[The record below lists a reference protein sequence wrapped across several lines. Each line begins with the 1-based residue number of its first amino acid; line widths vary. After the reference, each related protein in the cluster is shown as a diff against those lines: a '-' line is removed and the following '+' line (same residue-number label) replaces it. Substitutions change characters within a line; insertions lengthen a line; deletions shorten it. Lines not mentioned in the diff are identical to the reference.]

1 MSQFIICDASPLI
14 LLAKINQLDLIHKV
28 LEGETLVLQCIV
40 DEVCSDSAG
49 EVERIRLNRFLEDI
63 KIVDFVDSDY
73 PSKSLSTNDRS
84 VLKWSIQNK
93 PEWLIADERLLR
105 RIAKEEKLKVI
116 GTLGILV
123 AAQQKGLLTKI
134 ETKQAVDELV
144 SFHKLRISVVVYQ
157 KALQE
162 LGIGQEDVGTGK

>member
-1 MSQFIICDASPLI
+1 MPRLIICDASPLI

-28 LEGETLVLQCIV
+28 LDGEILVLQCIV

-49 EVERIRLNRFLEDI
+49 EVESIRLNRFLETV

-84 VLKWSIQNK
+84 VLNWSIQNR
-93 PEWLIADERLLR
+93 PEWLVADERLLR
-105 RIAKEEKLKVI
+105 RIAREENLKVI

-123 AAQQKGLLTKI
+123 AAHQKGLLAKE

-144 SFHKLRISVVVYQ
+144 SVHKLRISVTLYQ
-157 KALQE
+157 KVIQVLDT
-162 LGIGQEDVGTGK
+162 GQENLGTGK